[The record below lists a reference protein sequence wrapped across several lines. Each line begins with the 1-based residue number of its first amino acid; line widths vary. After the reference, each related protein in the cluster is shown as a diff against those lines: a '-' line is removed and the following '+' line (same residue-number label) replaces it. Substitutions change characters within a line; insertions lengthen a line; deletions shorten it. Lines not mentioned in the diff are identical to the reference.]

1 MTTLSLLN
9 VISIEPMSAANLESQ
24 DAAALDPVNLALVGD
39 VGGTNARFAL
49 VDPFRDTTRLFNAL
63 SLRCADYPTLAGAV
77 ADFIGRSGLNRL
89 PSFAVIAGAG
99 PVNEGVIRMT
109 NLDWTLSEAELRRQG
124 FLSARLLNDYA
135 AAALA
140 APLLDFHDAP
150 CLGGPATADG
160 EATIAVL
167 GAGTGFGVSALARDG
182 LGEAALA
189 TEGGHVAFA
198 PCDELE
204 IEILRRLRA
213 RFGRVSVERILS
225 GAGISLLHE
234 VLGEID
240 GRPRPP
246 LEPPAVTAAALAGEA
261 EALTTLRRFCA
272 ILGSVAGD
280 MALAFGARG
289 GVFVS
294 GGIAPAILE
303 ILRASDFRARF
314 EDKGRFQSYLAAIPT
329 RVIVRPHAAL
339 LGAADALRR
348 QLRAYA
354 PGRQESA

>member
-1 MTTLSLLN
+1 MSTTD
-9 VISIEPMSAANLESQ
+9 PDHQ
-24 DAAALDPVNLALVGD
+24 DLAQLDPVNLALVGD

-49 VDPFRDTTRLFNAL
+49 VDPFRDATRLFSAA
-63 SLRCADYPTLAGAV
+63 SLRCADYPTPAEAI
-77 ADFIGRSGLNRL
+77 ADFIGRAGLGRL

-99 PVNEGVIRMT
+99 PVREGVIHMT
-109 NLDWTLSEAELRRQG
+109 NLAWTLSEADLRRQG

-150 CLGGPATADG
+150 CLGGPAVAA
-160 EATIAVL
+160 EQETIAVL

-182 LGEAALA
+182 LGEAAMA
-189 TEGGHVAFA
+189 TEGGHVGFA
-198 PCDELE
+198 PCDEVE
-204 IEILRRLRA
+204 IDILRRLQA

-225 GAGISLLHE
+225 GSGISLLHE

-246 LEPPAVTAAALAGEA
+246 LQPPAITAAALGGEA
-261 EALTTLRRFCA
+261 DALATMNRFCA

-294 GGIAPAILE
+294 GGIAPAILD
-303 ILRASDFRARF
+303 ILKAGGFRARF
-314 EDKGRFQSYLAAIPT
+314 EDKGRFRDYLHDIPT

-348 QLRAYA
+348 QLRAGA
-354 PGRQESA
+354 RRETA

>member
-1 MTTLSLLN
+1 MST
-9 VISIEPMSAANLESQ
+9 VEIERQ
-24 DAAALDPVNLALVGD
+24 DVAALDPVNLALVGD

-49 VDPFRDTTRLFNAL
+49 VDPFRDPSRLFSSM
-63 SLRCADYPTLAGAV
+63 SLRCADYPSPAQAI
-77 ADFIGRSGLNRL
+77 ADFVARAGLSRL

-109 NLDWTLSEAELRRQG
+109 NLAWTLSEQDLRQQG
-124 FLSARLLNDYA
+124 FISARLLNDYA

-150 CLGGPATADG
+150 CLGGPPTAGDD
-160 EATIAVL
+160 ETIAVL

-182 LGEAALA
+182 FSEAALA

-198 PCDELE
+198 PCDDIE
-204 IEILRRLRA
+204 IEVLRRLRA

-225 GAGISLLHE
+225 GGGISLLHE
-234 VLGEID
+234 VLGEIA
-240 GRPRPP
+240 GESRPP
-246 LEPPAVTAAALAGEA
+246 MEPPAITAAAIEGEEKALA
-261 EALTTLRRFCA
+261 TINRFCA

-289 GVFVS
+289 GVFIS
-294 GGIAPAILE
+294 GGIAPVILDV
-303 ILRASDFRARF
+303 LKASDFRARF
-314 EDKGRFQSYLAAIPT
+314 EDKGRFRDYLRDIPT

-348 QLRAYA
+348 QLRATRKETA
-354 PGRQESA
+354 

>member
-1 MTTLSLLN
+1 
-9 VISIEPMSAANLESQ
+9 
-24 DAAALDPVNLALVGD
+24 

-49 VDPFRDTTRLFNAL
+49 VDPFHDASRLFSSM
-63 SLRCADYPTLAGAV
+63 SLRCADYPSPAAAISDFVARVGLA
-77 ADFIGRSGLNRL
+77 RL

-109 NLDWTLSEAELRRQG
+109 NLAWTLAETDLRRQG
-124 FLSARLLNDYA
+124 FLSARLINDYA

-150 CLGGPATADG
+150 CLGGPPTAGDDQ
-160 EATIAVL
+160 TIAVL

-182 LGEAALA
+182 FGEAALA

-198 PCDELE
+198 PCDDLE

-225 GAGISLLHE
+225 GGGISLLHE
-234 VLGEID
+234 VLGEIE
-240 GRPRPP
+240 GQARAP
-246 LEPPAVTAAALAGEA
+246 LEPPAITAAAGDGEPAALA
-261 EALTTLRRFCA
+261 TIHRFCA

-294 GGIAPAILE
+294 GGIAPVILE
-303 ILRASDFRARF
+303 ILKASAFRERF
-314 EDKGRFQSYLAAIPT
+314 EDKGRFRDYLHDIPT
-329 RVIVRPHAAL
+329 RVIVRPHSAL

-348 QLRAYA
+348 QLRAA
-354 PGRQESA
+354 RRETAQGPL

>member
-1 MTTLSLLN
+1 
-9 VISIEPMSAANLESQ
+9 
-24 DAAALDPVNLALVGD
+24 

-49 VDPFRDTTRLFNAL
+49 VDPFRDPSRLFSSL
-63 SLRCADYPTLAGAV
+63 SLRCADYPSPAA
-77 ADFIGRSGLNRL
+77 AIDDFVGRTGLGRL

-99 PVNEGVIRMT
+99 PVNEGVIHMT
-109 NLDWTLSEAELRRQG
+109 NLDWTLSEDGLRRQG

-140 APLLDFHDAP
+140 APLLDFRDAP
-150 CLGGPATADG
+150 CLGGPQTAG
-160 EATIAVL
+160 SGQTIAVL

-189 TEGGHVAFA
+189 TEGGHVGFA

-204 IEILRRLRA
+204 IDILRRLAA

-225 GAGISLLHE
+225 GGGVSLLHQ
-234 VLGEID
+234 VLGEIE
-240 GRPRPP
+240 GEARAPQ
-246 LEPPAVTAAALAGEA
+246 EPQAITAAALAGEA
-261 EALTTLRRFCA
+261 AARATIERFCA

-280 MALAFGARG
+280 MALVFGARG

-294 GGIAPAILE
+294 GGIVPAILD
-303 ILRASDFRARF
+303 LLAASRFRARF
-314 EDKGRFQSYLAAIPT
+314 EDKGRFRDYLREIPT

-348 QLRAYA
+348 QLRSDAA
-354 PGRQESA
+354 SRHEPASP